1 MLLPNRRLARLP
13 NRILLMFS
21 AAKTLPL
28 VLATVGALFFASAAQ
43 AESFIL
49 ALPDFG
55 ASPSTFVTPSELP
68 TFEPFVHVAGEGQ
81 GLLSLTSYTAGQ
93 AEIPAYAG
101 RAEMSSLPSP
111 ATWAM
116 MLAGFGM
123 AGAMLRRGQL
133 YRLVEHSANGDIQ
146 TEDFHAPDDKC
157 AIERA
162 LSVAEG
168 VRLELWRGDELVQR
182 MDSPAKGAG

>member
-1 MLLPNRRLARLP
+1 
-13 NRILLMFS
+13 MFS
-21 AAKTLPL
+21 AAKSLPL

-43 AESFIL
+43 AESFSPV
-49 ALPDFG
+49 LPDFG
-55 ASPSTFVTPSELP
+55 APPSTFVTTSELP
-68 TFEPFVHVAGEGQ
+68 TFDPFATVASEEQ
-81 GLLSLTSYTAGQ
+81 GLLSFTSYTAGQ
-93 AEIPAYAG
+93 AELPAYVG
-101 RAEMSSLPSP
+101 RGETSSLPSP
-111 ATWAM
+111 GTWAM

-133 YRLVEHSANGDIQ
+133 YRLVEHAANGDTQ

-182 MDSPAKGAG
+182 VDAPSRAAG

>member
-1 MLLPNRRLARLP
+1 
-13 NRILLMFS
+13 MFS

-28 VLATVGALFFASAAQ
+28 VLATVGALLFASAAQ
-43 AESFIL
+43 AGSYIP

-55 ASPSTFVTPSELP
+55 ASPSTFVTPTELP
-68 TFEPFVHVAGEGQ
+68 TFEPFPGVTSEEQ
-81 GLLSLTSYTAGQ
+81 GLLSFASDIGGQ
-93 AEIPAYAG
+93 AEILAYAG
-101 RAEMSSLPSP
+101 RGEMSSLPSP

-133 YRLVEHSANGDIQ
+133 YRLVEHAANGDTQ

-168 VRLELWRGDELVQR
+168 VRLEIWRGDELVQR
-182 MDSPAKGAG
+182 VDAPSRATG

>member
-1 MLLPNRRLARLP
+1 
-13 NRILLMFS
+13 MFS
-21 AAKTLPL
+21 AAKTLSL
-28 VLATVGALFFASAAQ
+28 VLATAGALLFASAAQ
-43 AESFIL
+43 AESFSP
-49 ALPDFG
+49 ALPEFG
-55 ASPSTFVTPSELP
+55 ASPAGFLTPSELS
-68 TFEPFVHVAGEGQ
+68 TFEPFAQVAGEEQ
-81 GLLSLTSYTAGQ
+81 GLLSFMPDTAGQ
-93 AEIPAYAG
+93 AEVLAYSG
-101 RAEMSSLPSP
+101 PGEMSPLPSP

-133 YRLVEHSANGDIQ
+133 YRLVEHAANGDTQ
-146 TEDFHAPDDKC
+146 TEEFHAPDDKS

-182 MDSPAKGAG
+182 MDAPAQAAG

>member
-1 MLLPNRRLARLP
+1 MVVDGRYARLS

-28 VLATVGALFFASAAQ
+28 VLATVGALLFASAAQ
-43 AESFIL
+43 AESFIP

-55 ASPSTFVTPSELP
+55 TSTSTFMTPSELP
-68 TFEPFVHVAGEGQ
+68 TFEPFAHVTGEEQ
-81 GLLSLTSYTAGQ
+81 GLLSFTSDTAGQ
-93 AEIPAYAG
+93 AEILAYAG
-101 RAEMSSLPSP
+101 RGETSPLPSP

-133 YRLVEHSANGDIQ
+133 YRLVEHAANGDTQ
-146 TEDFHAPDDKC
+146 TEDFHAPDDKS

-182 MDSPAKGAG
+182 VDAPSRAAG